1 MATFTEIYYNGNEY
15 KQIWLNG
22 TKVWEKDSG
31 GGEIVYPYPDVDS
44 VITYKARSGTYPSK
58 YTFKIIDDTLPY
70 SINGEAI
77 NETYLN
83 YGEKT
88 KLINLKPYIASG
100 SDNVINIEQ
109 LRVPKLTDLSSLF
122 RYFCYN
128 SEYECSWQPQYFEF
142 HPNPTNMSSMFDN
155 CQYLTDD
162 MMNQFMPYFPNTSN
176 VTDMNSMF
184 QYCSSLTSLNL
195 SNFDTSKVNNMARMF
210 SDCSSLTS
218 LDVSSFDTSKVVN
231 MYAMFDNCSSLQSL
245 NLSFNTSNVTDM
257 SAMFAGCQS
266 LKNLDISS
274 FDTSLVDN
282 MGMMFSDCSSLTSLN
297 LSNFNTSK
305 VINTSDMFDG
315 VSNCTIYIGDKWT
328 LGTSSNLGGGSNLT
342 FVLFNPITNITLES
356 TLTYTTITKGTQFTI
371 TPTITPTDYSGDE
384 LIITYDENYLSMV
397 DNTFTVLD
405 TATIGQQ
412 LDITYSSKNNP
423 SVSTTYSV
431 TIRDFA
437 TIESIVLQH
446 SLESLVIEPNTT
458 FTITPIITPTVHDD
472 ELMIEFDNTYITNDN
487 GTFTITNAP
496 FSEQLSIRYYSKL
509 NPTVSATLDLTVR
522 EFIPITSISLT
533 HTLESL
539 TDVAIGTTFTVVP
552 TVEPTVYDD
561 ELLVDYD
568 TNYLSKDG
576 DNYTVLG
583 GASGQTVQVIYYSKH
598 DNNVNAMLEFS
609 VKYELVYPYPDA
621 DSVITFRN
629 TSTSS
634 QSISFVVIDSSLP
647 YSINGTST
655 KSFTFPKS
663 SETQLKF
670 VNLKPR
676 SNTSSVIPINIE
688 QLRIPNLTDL
698 SYLFSYFCYDSNYE
712 YSWSPQYFE
721 FHSNPTIME
730 EMFYNCKYLT
740 EEIMAQFMPYF
751 PNTSKVTTMNSMFQ
765 NCSSLTSLDLSSFDT
780 SNVTMMNDM
789 FENCSSLTTLNL
801 SSFNTSQ
808 VISMNYM
815 FYGCSSLTSLNLSS
829 FNTSNVALSTNYTF
843 SNVKNC
849 TIYINTDKWTLG
861 TSSSLGGG
869 TNLTFLPIVIPIE
882 SINGITT
889 DINDTTN
896 VTEQYFTVTPNISP
910 SNYSSDLE
918 VIYDSTYLKSKNNK
932 DFELLEGSNGQTLSI
947 TYRSKSNNS
956 ISETITFTVSEDF
969 YIKVIDYSR
978 FEEPTLPSWI
988 SKYSA
993 NCSSEVIYSNTSMIA
1008 SNNIYV
1014 CGLKFTP
1021 NSSYK
1026 IIQKYCYKVIPPKD
1040 GILQFNYREE
1050 GHNSTYPFTIHITNS
1065 TSVPD
1070 VTSTTSRIAYDI
1082 GGNYQDVDGIVYSY
1096 PTVELKGGET
1106 YYVYIQNSSY
1116 ATKHGLLRRI
1126 EFLESNIDQLA
1137 LTHNID
1143 DLTNA
1148 LQPSFTITPIITPSC
1163 YTVNDLDVAYD
1174 STYLST
1180 TDNLKFSLK
1189 EGCQGKT
1196 LNITYRSKIGNPIS
1210 DTLTFTVSQDLE
1222 IPIVIDF
1229 TTSTAPT
1236 LPYCMTLDG
1245 QGSSYYFSHGTYT
1258 TNVYGLVPNNKNKDN
1273 TIAYT
1278 RYKFIAPKD
1287 GALTFT
1293 YRCSSESSYDYL
1305 TVHVDTS
1312 TSQPSYSN
1320 SINGVVINSGT
1331 TYATTDGTASVN
1343 VTSGTTYY
1351 IHIQYRKDK
1360 SGNSG
1365 YDKGCIRK
1373 IELL

>member
-15 KQIWLNG
+15 REIWLNG
-22 TKVWEKDSG
+22 SKVWEKDSG

-44 VITYKARSGTYPSK
+44 VITYKAKSGTYPSK

-88 KLINLKPYIASG
+88 KLINLKPYVASG

-109 LRVPKLTDLSSLF
+109 LRIPNLTDLSYLF
-122 RYFCYN
+122 AHYYYDN
-128 SEYECSWQPQYFEF
+128 STDTFSWSPQYFEF
-142 HPNPTNMSSMFDN
+142 HPNPTNMANMLGGN
-155 CQYLTDD
+155 WNLTDE

-176 VTDMNSMF
+176 VTTMEYMF
-184 QYCSSLTSLNL
+184 YDCVSLT
-195 SNFDTSKVNNMARMF
+195 T
-210 SDCSSLTS
+210 
-218 LDVSSFDTSKVVN
+218 LD
-231 MYAMFDNCSSLQSL
+231 
-245 NLSFNTSNVTDM
+245 
-257 SAMFAGCQS
+257 
-266 LKNLDISS
+266 
-274 FDTSLVDN
+274 
-282 MGMMFSDCSSLTSLN
+282 
-297 LSNFNTSK
+297 LSNFNTSQVTYMYGMFHGCSSLISLNLSSFDTRK
-305 VINTSDMFDG
+305 VTDCAGMFQY
-315 VSNCTIYIGDKWT
+315 VSNCTIYIGENWT
-328 LGTSSNLGGGSNLT
+328 LGTESTFGGGSNLT
-342 FVLFNPITNITLES
+342 FIRVVPITNITLES
-356 TLTYTTITKGTQFTI
+356 TLTDTTITKGTQFTI

-423 SVSTTYSV
+423 SVNTTYSV
-431 TIRDFA
+431 TIRD
-437 TIESIVLQH
+437 SI
-446 SLESLVIEPNTT
+446 S
-458 FTITPIITPTVHDD
+458 
-472 ELMIEFDNTYITNDN
+472 
-487 GTFTITNAP
+487 
-496 FSEQLSIRYYSKL
+496 
-509 NPTVSATLDLTVR
+509 
-522 EFIPITSISLT
+522 ITSISLT

-552 TVEPTVYDD
+552 TVEPLSHDD

-576 DNYTVLG
+576 DNYTVLS

-598 DNNVNAMLEFS
+598 DNNVNAMIEFG

-634 QSISFVVIDSSLP
+634 KSITFVVIDSSLP

-721 FHSNPTIME
+721 FHPNPTNIQD
-730 EMFYNCKYLT
+730 MFYYCKYLT

-751 PNTSKVTTMNSMFQ
+751 PNTNKVTNMDSMFQ

-780 SNVTMMNDM
+780 SNVTNMNSM

-808 VISMNYM
+808 VISMNHM

-889 DINDTTN
+889 DINITN
-896 VTEQYFTVTPNISP
+896 VIEQYFTVTPNISP

-932 DFELLEGSNGQTLSI
+932 DFELLDGSNGQILSI

-993 NCSSEVIYSNTSMIA
+993 NCSSEVVYSNTSMIA

-1126 EFLESNIDQLA
+1126 EFLEPNIDQLA

-1143 DLTNA
+1143 DLTNV

-1163 YTVNDLDVAYD
+1163 YTVNNLDVAYD

-1222 IPIVIDF
+1222 IPTVIDF
-1229 TTSTAPT
+1229 TQSTAPE
-1236 LPYCMTLDG
+1236 LLSCMTLDG
-1245 QGSSYYFSHGTYT
+1245 QGSSYYFKHGTYT
-1258 TNVYGLVPNNKNKDN
+1258 TNVYGLVPNNSGVNSSV
-1273 TIAYT
+1273 AYT
-1278 RYKFIAPKD
+1278 RYKFVAPKD

-1293 YRCSSESSYDYL
+1293 YRCSSESNYDYL
-1305 TVHVDTS
+1305 TVHVDSS
-1312 TSQPSYSN
+1312 TSQPSVTSTTN
-1320 SINGVVINSGT
+1320 QVFTTKGVSSYKN
-1331 TYATTDGTASVN
+1331 TDGTASVN

-1351 IHIQYRKDK
+1351 IHIQYCKD
-1360 SGNSG
+1360 SRDNSG